1 MFLMSDHIQP
11 LVKQASLHGSGDTV
25 QLLPPAGLGNLQPPL
40 NNKQMFILPP
50 P

>member
-1 MFLMSDHIQP
+1 MFLSDHIQP